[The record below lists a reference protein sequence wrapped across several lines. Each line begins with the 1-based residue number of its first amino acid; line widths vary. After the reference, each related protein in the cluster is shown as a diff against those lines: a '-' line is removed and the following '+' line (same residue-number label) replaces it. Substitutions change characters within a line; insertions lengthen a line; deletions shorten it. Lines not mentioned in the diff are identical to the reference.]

1 MTRPEP
7 LRILCIEDEAD
18 FRIELVEELE
28 ALGYQAIGAESGEAG
43 LACLDALPAAS
54 VSCVICD
61 VMLPGFSGLEMV
73 SRLRAHPAVVKAA
86 PVLLLTALVGRGDM
100 LSGLRAG
107 ADDYLLKPV
116 DLTLL
121 QVTLENRLQRL
132 EEMRR
137 AQAPAGLE
145 VPPDLLTHLSRRE
158 TEVLTLLGK
167 GKRSG
172 EIARD
177 LTISEH
183 TVRQYTKDLYRKLRI
198 TSRVDAARIAIG
210 FNLV

>member
-1 MTRPEP
+1 MSRPDP

-18 FRIELVEELE
+18 FRTELVEELE
-28 ALGYQAIGAESGEAG
+28 ALGYQAFGAESGEAG
-43 LACLDALPAAS
+43 LAVLEALPPAS

-61 VMLPGFSGLEMV
+61 VMLPGLSGLEMV
-73 SRLRAHPAVVKAA
+73 SRLRAHPAVLKSA
-86 PVLLLTALVGRGDM
+86 PVLLLTALVGREDM

-132 EEMRR
+132 EDMRQ
-137 AQAPAGLE
+137 AGAPAGLE
-145 VPPDLLTHLSRRE
+145 VSPDVLRQLSRRE
-158 TEVLTLLGK
+158 TEVLALLGK

-183 TVRQYTKDLYRKLRI
+183 TVRQYTKELYRKLRI

-210 FNLV
+210 LNLA